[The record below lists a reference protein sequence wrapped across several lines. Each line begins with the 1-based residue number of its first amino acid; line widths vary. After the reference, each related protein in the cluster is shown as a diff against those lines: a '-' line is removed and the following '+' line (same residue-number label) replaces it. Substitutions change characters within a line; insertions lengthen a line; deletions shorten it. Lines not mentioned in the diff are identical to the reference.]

1 MKKKN
6 LWERLASFRNPLMFQ
21 NKWFY
26 GKKVLP
32 DLCYDINQFSIYHFN
47 TTFIQVSHHGRDR
60 MVVVFTTTCAIS
72 AYHH

>member
-1 MKKKN
+1 MIHMKKKN
-6 LWERLASFRNPLMFQ
+6 LWECLYLASFRNPLMFQ

-47 TTFIQVSHHGRDR
+47 TTFILNTFIQVSHHGRD
-60 MVVVFTTTCAIS
+60 
-72 AYHH
+72 